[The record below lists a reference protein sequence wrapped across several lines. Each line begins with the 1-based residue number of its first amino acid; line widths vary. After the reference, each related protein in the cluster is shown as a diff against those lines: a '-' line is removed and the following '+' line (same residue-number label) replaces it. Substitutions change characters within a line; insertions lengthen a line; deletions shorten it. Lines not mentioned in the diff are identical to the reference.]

1 MDINNFSLLDINLAS
16 SDAMVR
22 KNSIPKLPAG
32 REFSSVYQQTREN
45 ANRAS
50 DRQKDNNAIKS
61 TQEDKSAENKRLL
74 QQNSLKTTWENNKK
88 HNDEVREQSA
98 NKNEE
103 KLSNND
109 LEGVHQTVVQQAKAE
124 EVISEDSPELTIS
137 AESLLREIRED
148 GQKLPYGEL
157 SGNVLQGNG
166 IYIEA
171 DSERLAEDASIKEN
185 EQTDPIVDMDVDNAS
200 VMHSDLLSAAE
211 QHAINE
217 AVLNAGVNESGNN
230 PVDGSAQN
238 TSDDYKNEQGIRL
251 DAEAGIS
258 TEQSL
263 LDEASESDSDIVES
277 SANTIDKSASAEDDE
292 LALIAT
298 NNENDE
304 LKNTLPPMPGAQ
316 NIRNAP
322 DQSNAI
328 NATHDEDHNNETEPD
343 KQIDKRS
350 SEKTLDTSV
359 KNAADVIKNAEQ
371 DTEHDVKA
379 NDEKYAKVLE
389 SLGVARNKES
399 KTIEN
404 FGLSNANEKLNTKR
418 DENLVSTRSDSITQT
433 KNDHQKSFLDLSKL
447 STNTK
452 VPLRDTLELP
462 VTHKKWGESLAEKV
476 LLLVNQKGS
485 TARLNLIPHN
495 LGPLEIKLQLQGQ
508 LQGEAS
514 SIEFV
519 THHSATKE
527 AIESAIP
534 KLREMFESGGLSLGD
549 VNVKDHSRHSKERG
563 QAHYFTKIER
573 KDNNVSASDESTP
586 NFIKKGRVD
595 YFV

>member
-74 QQNSLKTTWENNKK
+74 QQNSLKKTWENNKK

-98 NKNEE
+98 NKTEE
-103 KLSNND
+103 HLKNND
-109 LEGVHQTVVQQAKAE
+109 LEDAHETVVQQAKAE
-124 EVISEDSPELTIS
+124 EIISEDSHELTNR
-137 AESLLREIRED
+137 AESQLRETQED
-148 GQKLPYGEL
+148 GQELPYGDL

-171 DSERLAEDASIKEN
+171 DSERVAEDASNKEN
-185 EQTDPIVDMDVDNAS
+185 EQTDQIVGMEVDNAS
-200 VMHSDLLSAAE
+200 VMHSDLLSDAE
-211 QHAINE
+211 QNALNE
-217 AVLNAGVNESGNN
+217 AVLVAGVNESGNN
-230 PVDGSAQN
+230 QVNRPAQDV
-238 TSDDYKNEQGIRL
+238 SDDNKNEQGTVL
-251 DAEAGIS
+251 DIETGIQ

-263 LDEASESDSDIVES
+263 LAEAAKSDSDAVES
-277 SANTIDKSASAEDDE
+277 GANTRDKSASTEDGE
-292 LALIAT
+292 SALIAT
-298 NNENDE
+298 NNENDG
-304 LKNTLPPMPGAQ
+304 LKNTIQHMPGAQ
-316 NIRNAP
+316 NTGNAS

-328 NATHDEDHNNETEPD
+328 NSAHDDDNNNETNPD

-350 SEKTLDTSV
+350 SEKTSDTST
-359 KNAADVIKNAEQ
+359 KNAADAIQNAKQ
-371 DTEHDVKA
+371 DTEQDA
-379 NDEKYAKVLE
+379 NANNEKYAKVLE
-389 SLGVARNKES
+389 SLGIARNKES
-399 KTIEN
+399 KAIEN
-404 FGLSNANEKLNTKR
+404 FGLSNANEKLTTKR

-433 KNDHQKSFLDLSKL
+433 KNDHQKSFLDLNKL
-447 STNTK
+447 STHTK
-452 VPLRDTLELP
+452 VPLRDTLEIP
-462 VTHKKWGESLAEKV
+462 VTHKKWGELLAEKT

-495 LGPLEIKLQLQGQ
+495 LGPLEIKLQLQGD
-508 LQGEAS
+508 AS

-549 VNVKDHSRHSKERG
+549 VNVKDHSRHSKGGE
-563 QAHYFTKIER
+563 QANYFTKTER
-573 KDNNVSASDESTP
+573 KDNNASASDESAVEVL
-586 NFIKKGRVD
+586 NVIKKGRVD

>member
-61 TQEDKSAENKRLL
+61 TQEDKSAENNRLL

-88 HNDEVREQSA
+88 HNDDVREQSA
-98 NKNEE
+98 NKTEE
-103 KLSNND
+103 HLKNND
-109 LEGVHQTVVQQAKAE
+109 LEDAHETVVQQEKAE
-124 EVISEDSPELTIS
+124 EIISEDSHELTNR
-137 AESLLREIRED
+137 AESQLRETQED
-148 GQKLPYGEL
+148 GQELPYGEL

-171 DSERLAEDASIKEN
+171 DSERLAEDASNKEN
-185 EQTDPIVDMDVDNAS
+185 EQADPIVGMEVDNAS
-200 VMHSDLLSAAE
+200 VMPSDLLSDAE
-211 QHAINE
+211 QNALNE
-217 AVLNAGVNESGNN
+217 AVLDAGVNESGNN
-230 PVDGSAQN
+230 QVNRLAQN
-238 TSDDYKNEQGIRL
+238 ASDDNKNEQGTML
-251 DAEAGIS
+251 DIETGIQ

-263 LDEASESDSDIVES
+263 LAEAAKSDSDAVES
-277 SANTIDKSASAEDDE
+277 GANTTDKSASTEDGE
-292 LALIAT
+292 SALIAT
-298 NNENDE
+298 NNENDG
-304 LKNTLPPMPGAQ
+304 LKNTLQHMPGAQ
-316 NIRNAP
+316 NTRNAS

-328 NATHDEDHNNETEPD
+328 NSAHDDDNNNETNPD

-350 SEKTLDTSV
+350 SEKTSDTST
-359 KNAADVIKNAEQ
+359 KNAADAIQNAKKDTEQ
-371 DTEHDVKA
+371 DVNA
-379 NDEKYAKVLE
+379 NNEKYAKVLE
-389 SLGVARNKES
+389 SLGIARNKES
-399 KTIEN
+399 KAIEN

-418 DENLVSTRSDSITQT
+418 DENLVNTRSDSITQT
-433 KNDHQKSFLDLSKL
+433 KNDHQKSFLDLNKL

-452 VPLRDTLELP
+452 VPLRDTLEIP
-462 VTHKKWGESLAEKV
+462 VTHKKWGESLAEKT

-495 LGPLEIKLQLQGQ
+495 LGPLEIKLQLQGD
-508 LQGEAS
+508 AS

-549 VNVKDHSRHSKERG
+549 VNVKDHSRHPKGGE
-563 QAHYFTKIER
+563 QANYFTKTEK
-573 KDNNVSASDESTP
+573 KDNNASVSDESAVEVL
-586 NFIKKGRVD
+586 NVIKKGRVD